1 MKRVG
6 LLWKVI
12 RRLHFDKILYGFL
25 AWILIASAIILF
37 TEPGITKFGDAI
49 WFVFVAST
57 SIGFGDFVTVTFI
70 GRLLTVLSTLYEIV
84 IAAMFSGVVVSYYL
98 ELVHRREDEILS
110 GYLDKLEH
118 LTELSPEELKQIEDK
133 VREMR

>member
-12 RRLHFDKILYGFL
+12 KRLHFEKILYGFV
-25 AWILIASAIILF
+25 AWVLLTAVIIMF
-37 TEPGITKFGDAI
+37 VEPGITKFGDAI
-49 WFVFVAST
+49 WYVFVAST

-70 GRLLTVLSTLYEIV
+70 GRLLTVLTTIYEIV

-98 ELVHRREDEILS
+98 ELVRRKENEILS

>member
-1 MKRVG
+1 MKKIG

-25 AWILIASAIILF
+25 AWILVASVIILLV
-37 TEPGITKFGDAI
+37 EPEITKFGDAL
-49 WFVFVAST
+49 WFVFVACT
-57 SIGFGDFVTVTFI
+57 SIGFGDFVTVTFV

-84 IAAMFSGVVVSYYL
+84 IVAMFSGVVVSYYL
-98 ELVHRREDEILS
+98 EVVRRRENEILS

-118 LTELSPEELKQIEDK
+118 LTELSREELQQIEDK
-133 VREMR
+133 AREMR